1 MDLITRLS
9 VREAGNVRSVL
20 RVHCKVNEFPRTQ
33 CVAASNHLNIFSAKK
48 IVYKACRKQE

>member
-20 RVHCKVNEFPRTQ
+20 RVHCKVNEFSRTQ

-48 IVYKACRKQE
+48 NCI